1 MHPMSLIF
9 TLAIMDTINDSLKG
23 IIESIVFYLENIQPW
38 AASLVLF
45 AVAILALVGLIV
57 LIKKFIKTFIILGVL
72 GGAGYLIYE
81 YTDILDNILKIFL

>member
-81 YTDILDNILKIFL
+81 YTDNILKIFL